1 MNKRLN
7 TLFVA
12 LAMVLSLVM
21 ASCSEKQ
28 PDYVTVIPKDATAVV
43 SVDMKNVAEK
53 ANLAQ
58 SPLLSFAR
66 KSVGLFLNEK
76 TKQQLDAV
84 IDDPSLTGL
93 DFSAPVYL
101 FQTPNHCV
109 GLTIKVGDD
118 SMVEECLGVLAKQNI
133 CSAVKSHDG
142 LQWTTIMDEIN
153 VAFDDD
159 AMLIMAQIEDR
170 KAGSANSLE
179 DMMLMLMQLP
189 YEESF
194 AATDAGEKIRK
205 LNCEDVDAY
214 FNLAA
219 MPSEIIE
226 QIEPMMPAGVK
237 YSEVQ
242 VVAGLEFLKGEADF
256 KMQLLSNNDKVQK
269 LIDEAADAFQPVD
282 GTYLGII
289 PEGNKMWLSMGLKG
303 DKALTQ
309 LKKIPQLKEKI
320 FALNMGIDFDNIVR
334 AIDGDALVIA
344 DSDGKITLTARL
356 GNTDFT
362 KDIDY
367 WMQSAREYGIEFRRY
382 DDEQFKISAEGQDI
396 YFAVHDDDIYLSEV
410 PYWLGHYPEKANLLK
425 DEIVGKKMFALIDPG
440 LQLAPFNK
448 VIVTVDGEMV
458 VTVRVQT
465 QNVVDNVL
473 KEILKKVADG
483 LIHF

>member
-21 ASCSEKQ
+21 TSCSEKQ

-118 SMVEECLGVLAKQNI
+118 AMVEECLGVLAKQNI

-303 DKALTQ
+303 DKALAQ

-473 KEILKKVADG
+473 KEILKNVTDG

>member
-7 TLFVA
+7 TLLVA

-21 ASCSEKQ
+21 TSCSEKQ

-142 LQWTTIMDEIN
+142 LQWTTIMGEIN

-303 DKALTQ
+303 DKALAQ

-473 KEILKKVADG
+473 KEILKKVTDG